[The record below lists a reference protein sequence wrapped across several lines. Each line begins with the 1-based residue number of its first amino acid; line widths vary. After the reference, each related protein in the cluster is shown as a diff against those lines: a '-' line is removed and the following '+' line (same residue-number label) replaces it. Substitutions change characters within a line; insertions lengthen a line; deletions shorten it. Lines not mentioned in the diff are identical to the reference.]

1 LENKQGIN
9 TGIAIHRIKQYI
21 IFFWENHLEQH
32 FKEEENLLF
41 NTMNDDKIIVAIQ
54 QHKNIRGKIK
64 ALYENDITDTL
75 LLQQLAEDLN
85 HHIRYEERVLFSF
98 F

>member
-1 LENKQGIN
+1 
-9 TGIAIHRIKQYI
+9 
-21 IFFWENHLEQH
+21 
-32 FKEEENLLF
+32 
-41 NTMNDDKIIVAIQ
+41 MNDDKIIVAIQ

-85 HHIRYEERVLFSF
+85 HHIRYEERVLFPFLKKPYQKASCDILV
-98 F
+98 

>member
-1 LENKQGIN
+1 
-9 TGIAIHRIKQYI
+9 
-21 IFFWENHLEQH
+21 
-32 FKEEENLLF
+32 
-41 NTMNDDKIIVAIQ
+41 MNDDKIIVAIQ

-85 HHIRYEERVLFSF
+85 HHIRYEEKVLFPF

>member
-1 LENKQGIN
+1 
-9 TGIAIHRIKQYI
+9 
-21 IFFWENHLEQH
+21 
-32 FKEEENLLF
+32 
-41 NTMNDDKIIVAIQ
+41 MNDDKIIVAIQ

-64 ALYENDITDTL
+64 VLYENDITDTL

-85 HHIRYEERVLFSF
+85 HHIRYEERVLFPF